1 MTKMKFKTVCIVA
14 IILCVILLVY
24 KTGDLKQVIYLKF
37 EDIEG
42 YSYHFVKD
50 SLGQDKCIKL
60 SQEGQFNYISW
71 ELDIEKDK
79 IQRLDFS
86 FIDEVDV
93 VSQYWIINNFSGI
106 QIEFNPEKS
115 NDYTIYVLKPDGD
128 SIFVYPIS
136 FLHYIIE

>member
-1 MTKMKFKTVCIVA
+1 MTKMKFKTICIVA
-14 IILCVILLVY
+14 LILCVILFVY
-24 KTGDLKQVIYLKF
+24 QTRDKKQVVYLKF
-37 EDIEG
+37 EDIKG

-50 SLGQDKCIKL
+50 SLGRDKCIKL
-60 SQEGQFNYISW
+60 SQEGKFNYISW
-71 ELDIEKDK
+71 ELDIERDR

-115 NDYTIYVLKPDGD
+115 SDYDIYVLEPNGD
-128 SIFVYPIS
+128 SISVYPIS